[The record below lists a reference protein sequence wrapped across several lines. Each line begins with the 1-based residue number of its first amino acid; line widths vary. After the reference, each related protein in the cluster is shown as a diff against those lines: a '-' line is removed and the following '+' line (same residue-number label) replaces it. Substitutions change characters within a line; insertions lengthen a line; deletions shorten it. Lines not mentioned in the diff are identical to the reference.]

1 MKVVLLA
8 GGLGTRL
15 AEETDKIPKPMV
27 QIGNLP
33 ILIHIMRIYSFY
45 GFKDFVICGGYKH
58 EELIRY
64 FTNYLDFKLKKKNK
78 HQHIFFSTNKSWKV
92 NIVFTGTK
100 TNTGGRILK
109 IKDLIKEESFFMTY
123 GDGLANINIKTLL
136 NFHNKNKNIVTM
148 TAVKPPGRFGVV
160 KINKTIVTKFQEK
173 VDNKNVW
180 INGGFFVFKN
190 EIFKYI
196 KKDNDSLE
204 KDVLTKITKIKKLNA
219 YKHNN
224 FWQPMDTLRDKNELN
239 EIWKK
244 GKAPWKRSEKK

>member
-15 AEETDKIPKPMV
+15 AEETHKIPKPMV

-33 ILIHIMRIYSFY
+33 ILIHIMKIYSFY

-58 EELIRY
+58 EEIIKY
-64 FTNYLDFKLKKKNK
+64 FKNYLDFKLKKKNK
-78 HQHIFFSTNKSWKV
+78 HQHIFFSTNKSWNV
-92 NIVFTGTK
+92 NIVYTGKK

-109 IKDLIKEESFFMTY
+109 IKDLINEESFFMTY
-123 GDGLANINIKTLL
+123 GDGLADINIKNLL
-136 NFHNKNKNIVTM
+136 NFHTKNKNIVTM

-160 KINKTIVTKFQEK
+160 KINKSIVTKFQEK

-196 KKDNDSLE
+196 KKNSNSLE